1 MIRRMEVRVTMMT
14 TGRVPVGTRSAASVH
29 RSVMVRTTATC
40 VMSFMAEIHATD
52 LKDDAKIECV
62 MSWNSAMRETEIT
75 MTPIMISLT
84 GSVLLNEDTFQE
96 ASRPIPKT

>member
-1 MIRRMEVRVTMMT
+1 
-14 TGRVPVGTRSAASVH
+14 
-29 RSVMVRTTATC
+29 
-40 VMSFMAEIHATD
+40 
-52 LKDDAKIECV
+52 V

-75 MTPIMISLT
+75 MTPITISLT